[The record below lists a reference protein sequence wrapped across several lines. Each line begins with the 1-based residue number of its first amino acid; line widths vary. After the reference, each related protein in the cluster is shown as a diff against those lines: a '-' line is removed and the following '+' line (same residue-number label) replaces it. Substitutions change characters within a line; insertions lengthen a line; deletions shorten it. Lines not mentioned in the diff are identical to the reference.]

1 MKSISNSRRSSVL
14 KQSLFFAGLILLVL
28 CLGSCKAKRCK
39 CTTVRPSEPRPAVG
53 LEPKGSHSSCS
64 ELDAEWLAND
74 DSGEMIKK
82 TCVEEE

>member
-1 MKSISNSRRSSVL
+1 MKSKTNIPVSRAF
-14 KQSLFFAGLILLVL
+14 KQSLLLVSLVVLVL

-39 CTTVRPSEPRPAVG
+39 CTTMRASEPRPAVG
-53 LEPKGSHSSCS
+53 FEPKGTHASCS